1 MNTKVK
7 VFCGTAYEV
16 ETMANNYAIENN
28 LYIISTSISSK
39 EYGGCVMSVVYGRN
53 TTHEH

>member
-16 ETMANNYAIENN
+16 ETVANNYATENN